1 MQSSLRNKV
10 SIVIGV
16 AVLGAAGV
24 FWLTSNEKTVAKGQP
39 APPIIPVEASAAI
52 QSDVPVYLNG
62 LGTVQ
67 AFNTVTMKAKVDG
80 ELQQV
85 LFTEGQKVKKGDLL
99 AVIDP
104 RPFQAALDQASA
116 KMVQDQTSLSNDEI
130 ILERD
135 KKLTAQQFTT
145 VETTQTQQSTVA
157 QLQAQIAQD
166 AAAKNSAAVS
176 LSYTQL
182 IAPVDGRTGIRLV
195 DQGNYVHA
203 TDTTGIVVI
212 TQTQPI
218 SVLSN
223 LPEDD
228 LSAVRAAQDA
238 GPVTVTAF
246 TRDGSKSLGTG
257 TLSVVDNEIDQTSGT
272 MRLKSTFPNVDEK
285 LWPGQFVE
293 IRLQQQ
299 IVHHAITVPS
309 AAIERGQN
317 GFFVYV
323 VKPNNTVEV
332 RPIVPGQIANGSAV
346 IESGLVPGERVVT
359 SGQYRLDAGTRI
371 SIRNT
376 PSTTT
381 GLADSYTEPR

>member
-1 MQSSLRNKV
+1 
-10 SIVIGV
+10 
-16 AVLGAAGV
+16 
-24 FWLTSNEKTVAKGQP
+24 
-39 APPIIPVEASAAI
+39 
-52 QSDVPVYLNG
+52 

-116 KMVQDQTSLSNDEI
+116 KMVQDQTNLSNDEV
-130 ILERD
+130 ILQRD

-176 LSYTQL
+176 LSYTQMT
-182 IAPVDGRTGIRLV
+182 APVDGRTGIRLV

-218 SVLSN
+218 SVVST

-228 LSAVRAAQDA
+228 LEAVRAAQEA

-246 TRDGSKSLGTG
+246 TRDGSTNLGTG
-257 TLSVVDNEIDQTSGT
+257 TLSVIDNEIDQTSGT
-272 MRLKSTFPNVDEK
+272 MRLKSTFPNIDEK
-285 LWPGQFVE
+285 LWP
-293 IRLQQQ
+293 
-299 IVHHAITVPS
+299 
-309 AAIERGQN
+309 
-317 GFFVYV
+317 
-323 VKPNNTVEV
+323 
-332 RPIVPGQIANGSAV
+332 
-346 IESGLVPGERVVT
+346 
-359 SGQYRLDAGTRI
+359 
-371 SIRNT
+371 
-376 PSTTT
+376 
-381 GLADSYTEPR
+381 

>member
-1 MQSSLRNKV
+1 MQSSLRYKV
-10 SIVIGV
+10 SIVIG
-16 AVLGAAGV
+16 AVVLATAGV
-24 FWLTSNEKTVAKGQP
+24 FWLASNDKTVAKDQP
-39 APPIIPVEASAAI
+39 AAALIPVEASAAV

-116 KMVQDQTSLSNDEI
+116 KMVQDQTNLSNDEV
-130 ILERD
+130 ILQRD

-176 LSYTQL
+176 LSYTQMT
-182 IAPVDGRTGIRLV
+182 APVDGRTGIRLV

-218 SVLSN
+218 SVVST

-228 LSAVRAAQDA
+228 LEAVRAAQEA

-246 TRDGSKSLGTG
+246 TRDGSTNLGTG
-257 TLSVVDNEIDQTSGT
+257 TLSVIDNEIDQTSGT
-272 MRLKSTFPNVDEK
+272 MRLKSTFPNIDEK
-285 LWPGQFVE
+285 LWPGQFVD
-293 IRLQQQ
+293 IRLQQK
-299 IVHHAITVPS
+299 IVHQAVTVPS

-323 VKPNNTVEV
+323 VKPDNTVEV
-332 RPIVPGQIANGSAV
+332 RPIAPGQIANGQAV
-346 IESGLVPGERVVT
+346 IESGLAASERVVT
-359 SGQYRLDAGTRI
+359 SGQYRLDAGARV
-371 SIRNT
+371 SIQDT
-376 PSTTT
+376 PSQTTT
-381 GLADSYTEPR
+381 LGDGETEPG